1 MKKNVFGLT
10 VIVLLTSIVILNIL
24 QDTRK
29 DKGEN
34 VTQGEPLT
42 QNASEEGSDGSV
54 GEGISPG
61 EIPPDFELKTMDGQT
76 IRLSDYKGKKVIL
89 NFWAT
94 WCPPCKAEMPHLEN
108 YYKTKAKK
116 QNVEIL
122 AVNLTNAERGSN
134 KLETVK
140 RFAKEYNL
148 TFPIPMDK
156 TGEVGN
162 TYQTITIPTSYIINS
177 KGIIHEK
184 IIGPMDEEMIQKLI
198 NEAN

>member
-10 VIVLLTSIVILNIL
+10 VIALLALIVIFNIF

-29 DKGEN
+29 GKGEDITKGEIF
-34 VTQGEPLT
+34 TQS
-42 QNASEEGSDGSV
+42 ASEEERDETVS
-54 GEGISPG
+54 EGLSPG
-61 EIPPDFELKTMDGQT
+61 EIPPDFELKTLDGQP
-76 IRLSDYKGKKVIL
+76 IRLSDFQGKKVIL

-116 QNVEIL
+116 QNVEII

-140 RFAKEYNL
+140 GFANEYGL
-148 TFPIPMDK
+148 TFPIPMDE

-162 TYQTITIPTSYIINS
+162 IYQTITIPTSYIIDS
-177 KGIIHEK
+177 RGIIHQK
-184 IIGPMDEEMIQKLI
+184 IVGPMDEEMIKKLV
-198 NEAN
+198 NEMR

>member
-10 VIVLLTSIVILNIL
+10 VIVLLASIVILNIL

-29 DKGEN
+29 GKGEDN
-34 VTQGEPLT
+34 TKGEIITQS
-42 QNASEEGSDGSV
+42 ASEEGRDETIS
-54 GEGISPG
+54 EGLSPG
-61 EIPPDFELKTMDGQT
+61 EIPPDLELKTLEGQT
-76 IRLSDYKGKKVIL
+76 IRLSDYQGKKVIL

-116 QNVEIL
+116 QNVEII

-140 RFAKEYNL
+140 SFADEYGL
-148 TFPIPMDK
+148 TFPIPMDE

-162 TYQTITIPTSYIINS
+162 TYQTITIPTSYIIDS
-177 KGIIHEK
+177 KGTIHEK
-184 IIGPMDEEMIQKLI
+184 IIGPMDEEMIKKLV
-198 NEAN
+198 NEMS